1 MLMSGAKWRFFSQEA
16 LATLGDHMPFDD
28 LLLDEYGLRRWS
40 PLNRS
45 IYLGTRI
52 HLPGLHLAA
61 RGDRA
66 AGLSGVQTRYPF
78 LDLEVFNFLAPLAA
92 RWKIRGLTDKYLER
106 QLAHK
111 WLPNEVTAGRKSLLH
126 APLEALLTAPRPPW
140 AEQLLSEASLRKTPY
155 FDASAVRQSIAALH
169 KMRHGFRRL
178 FMEMGLVGVLTT
190 QLWHHLYIDP
200 TLCDLSIDK

>member
-1 MLMSGAKWRFFSQEA
+1 
-16 LATLGDHMPFDD
+16 
-28 LLLDEYGLRRWS
+28 
-40 PLNRS
+40 LN
-45 IYLGTRI
+45 
-52 HLPGLHLAA
+52 
-61 RGDRA
+61 
-66 AGLSGVQTRYPF
+66 GVQTRYPF
-78 LDLEVFNFLAPLAA
+78 LDLAVFDFLAPLAA

-126 APLEALLTAPRPPW
+126 APLEALHLARRPAW

-155 FDASAVRQSIAALH
+155 FDASAVRYAMAAFP

-178 FMEMGLVGVLTT
+178 FIEMGLVGVLTT

-200 TLCDLSIDK
+200 TLCELKSEK